1 MLYPIVTETRTV
13 IDLSGIW
20 NFKLENAQNI
30 NDVQTPLETEYVMA
44 VPGSYNDQGIVDKIR
59 NHVGD
64 VWYEREF
71 TIPKSFADDRVVLRF
86 ASATHQATVYVDG
99 KEVVSHSGGFLPF
112 EVKLTGELAS
122 TGSYRLSVK
131 VNNVLDYSTLPVGNY
146 SEEKDENGEIVRK
159 NNPNFDFF
167 NYAGLHRPVKIYM
180 TPQNYIEDIEIIT
193 NVLNDDK
200 GEVSYKIKGQFPSNT
215 HVRVS
220 VIDEK
225 GNNVASANQTESTIE
240 IEHAHLWQPLNA
252 YMYDLKVEIF
262 DNDEQLID
270 SYSEPFGIRSV
281 EVKNGQFLINNKPF
295 YFKGFGKHED
305 TFYSGRGLNETAN
318 VLDLELFRW
327 IGANSFRT
335 SHYPYSEEMMR
346 LADRQGIVVIDET
359 TGVGLHLSFTALLS
373 NDGSEKPNS
382 WEGLKTKEAHE
393 QVIRELV
400 ARDKNHPS
408 VVMWSVANEP
418 ASMEDGAKE
427 YFEPLVKLTKD
438 LDPQKRPVTIVL
450 LLTAQPDTDKVY
462 DLIDVICLNRYYGW
476 YTQTADLNTAKLE
489 LKKEMEQWEE
499 KAPGKPIMFTEYGAD
514 TVSGFHAANTQMFT
528 EEYQVNYYKTNHEI
542 VDQFSSFI
550 GEQTWNFADFETS
563 DGLFRIQGNKKGIF
577 TRDRKPKAIAHYFK
591 ERWHSIPDFD
601 YKK

>member
-167 NYAGLHRPVKIYM
+167 NYAGLHRPVKIYT

-346 LADRQGIVVIDET
+346 LADR
-359 TGVGLHLSFTALLS
+359 
-373 NDGSEKPNS
+373 
-382 WEGLKTKEAHE
+382 
-393 QVIRELV
+393 
-400 ARDKNHPS
+400 
-408 VVMWSVANEP
+408 
-418 ASMEDGAKE
+418 
-427 YFEPLVKLTKD
+427 
-438 LDPQKRPVTIVL
+438 
-450 LLTAQPDTDKVY
+450 
-462 DLIDVICLNRYYGW
+462 
-476 YTQTADLNTAKLE
+476 
-489 LKKEMEQWEE
+489 
-499 KAPGKPIMFTEYGAD
+499 
-514 TVSGFHAANTQMFT
+514 
-528 EEYQVNYYKTNHEI
+528 
-542 VDQFSSFI
+542 
-550 GEQTWNFADFETS
+550 
-563 DGLFRIQGNKKGIF
+563 
-577 TRDRKPKAIAHYFK
+577 
-591 ERWHSIPDFD
+591 
-601 YKK
+601 